1 MCVCPVTLWG
11 KYLKYLSLWENLVI
25 PMRKTTY
32 KSFKIMFYL
41 LLLFYVKIKNVFC
54 DRFRVR
60 GYINSFYSIKS
71 LSMESPNKT

>member
-1 MCVCPVTLWG
+1 MG
-11 KYLKYLSLWENLVI
+11 KISEIFELVGKFGD